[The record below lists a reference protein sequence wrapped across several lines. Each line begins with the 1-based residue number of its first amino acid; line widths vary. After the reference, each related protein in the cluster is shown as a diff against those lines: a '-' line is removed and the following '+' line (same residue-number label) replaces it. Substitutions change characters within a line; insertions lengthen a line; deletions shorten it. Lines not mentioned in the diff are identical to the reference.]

1 LVVLPVQAFVYFL
14 LEFQVELSGLIRDP
28 FFVLDYFQGLAEIL
42 LGLFEDLLAFF
53 EDCLSFELLT
63 LCFFIDF
70 LGVLILIIPGV

>member
-1 LVVLPVQAFVYFL
+1 
-14 LEFQVELSGLIRDP
+14 
-28 FFVLDYFQGLAEIL
+28 LAEIL

-53 EDCLSFELLT
+53 EDCLSLELLT